1 MNANQPAGIL
11 ASSPEMVE
19 TVQRRA
25 NGGSYKAP
33 TSNILSNA
41 LRSIRGLPTIRQAGN
56 TSGAGMPEFTGTSGG
71 TSMQRQA
78 QMGDAI
84 FGGIDTPEYFRFLE
98 SIKDLPYEQQVKA
111 LREAGYGATIGSKIE
126 DTSSIF
132 SNSDA
137 PGVGL
142 FGAVKDG
149 ELIDLVRPKDI
160 LSSIGAADSSEG
172 VAGEMGEAILGEKV
186 GPAITQGISKVGPA
200 ITQGIS
206 SVADRLS
213 SIPVDGDMF
222 ASTGLTNG
230 ELAPFLSAVADGKV
244 VSAREVGDLVT
255 EGVQPGTEDTRF
267 ERALKAAGRGIL
279 TIPAAAKAV
288 KEGVYDAA
296 DYLFVDTPY
305 SGRPDADQLNAS
317 QRGMSMEDAAGG
329 ANAESAPSAAELKKL
344 ASEELAETVVQ
355 QSNSIAETAAVE
367 KPPANQGGS
376 KVPPTV
382 AASKAMTKKLIA
394 RMDAILNNG
403 DLSATPSI
411 SKADASKP
419 GTFSAF
425 SNLTA
430 TLPKEVDLEGVDK
443 LVKDS
448 LGFDPDQAS
457 EDKQGAFWNSVIQ
470 AGLNIAAGES
480 SNALTNVAKGLS
492 FGFDTY
498 GKQIGKITD
507 QERADRKEAGMLRL
521 TLINSEKAS
530 NVAAAAADTQ
540 FKIAI
545 AGAEDTAA
553 QNAITNA
560 YAGQRLEIAA
570 LGALATATNQQ
581 GSLDVDI
588 YNAET
593 SRLLAKSKETGL
605 DALKSSG
612 LMNSDGSFTEEGLR
626 LLEQTGQSKNT
637 VLTSALTATLGG
649 NDNSGVKQVGSYTPE
664 RYVQMVLSNADTKS
678 EMSDQMIETLPQFTS
693 AKPPSDGEIGQY
705 ALQQLTKALA
715 PTSVTDL
722 TTPK

>member
-1 MNANQPAGIL
+1 MNEVLRRKLFNKVMNANQPAGIL

-25 NGGSYKAP
+25 NGGGIAANTSPRRVIAGQQMYRQTGGIP
-33 TSNILSNA
+33 TQ
-41 LRSIRGLPTIRQAGN
+41 LPTQ
-56 TSGAGMPEFTGTSGG
+56 
-71 TSMQRQA
+71 
-78 QMGDAI
+78 
-84 FGGIDTPEYFRFLE
+84 
-98 SIKDLPYEQQVKA
+98 
-111 LREAGYGATIGSKIE
+111 
-126 DTSSIF
+126 
-132 SNSDA
+132 
-137 PGVGL
+137 
-142 FGAVKDG
+142 
-149 ELIDLVRPKDI
+149 
-160 LSSIGAADSSEG
+160 
-172 VAGEMGEAILGEKV
+172 
-186 GPAITQGISKVGPA
+186 
-200 ITQGIS
+200 
-206 SVADRLS
+206 
-213 SIPVDGDMF
+213 IPVVDSGPNLFQRLFD
-222 ASTGLTNG
+222 A
-230 ELAPFLSAVADGKV
+230 
-244 VSAREVGDLVT
+244 
-255 EGVQPGTEDTRF
+255 
-267 ERALKAAGRGIL
+267 RALKDARMFQGAPEGKQAFGDYLTTAQYDPEGAAIARTSVGETMSGIMDAIPQGLRNALYDTITLQPTGPKVDELSKPAPGDSRASRVIKDSSKIPGPTDIVRGIGQG
-279 TIPAAAKAV
+279 IN
-288 KEGVYDAA
+288 DAA
-296 DYLFVDTPY
+296 QYAFVDAPY

-626 LLEQTGQSKNT
+626 LLEQTGKSKNT

-649 NDNSGVKQVGSYTPE
+649 TDNSGVKQVGSYTPE

-693 AKPPSDGEIGQY
+693 VKPPSDGEIGQY